1 MSSTR
6 ACNATERGRSLLVG
20 TVDSQGTPALCRA
33 VAITSSDSLA
43 TATVYVPIATSRDVI
58 ANVASTRRIA
68 IVAAYPPDHV
78 SVQLKGTTTGVRLA
92 ADHEESMIRDQFGAF
107 VDILHDLGMP
117 HRVVR
122 SLNQW
127 PAFAIDVKIEDVF
140 EQTPGPKAG
149 NPLQ

>member
-1 MSSTR
+1 MSSAR

-20 TVDSQGTPALCRA
+20 TVDSQGAPALCRA

-78 SVQLKGTTTGVRLA
+78 SVQLKGTATGVRLA
-92 ADHEESMIRDQFGAF
+92 VDSEESMVREQFGAF
-107 VDILHDLGMP
+107 VAVLHDLGIPNRIVGSM
-117 HRVVR
+117 
-122 SLNQW
+122 NQW
-127 PAFAIDVKIEDVF
+127 PAFAIDLKVEEVF